1 MRWSITDP
9 ESLEHAIFELKLRV
23 VRWIGVHKGMTI
35 LDVGCGQG
43 GFTASLA
50 KIVGEAGKVIAI
62 DVTNEYLDEFIERLN
77 RYGVKNTVTFV
88 QADATNLKDE
98 ITDDFAHMVV
108 SFRLLEEL
116 KRCEDMPRVVREMV
130 RAVKNGGKVCLVE
143 LSSKARNK
151 AEETYIRLHMESGDC
166 FFESK
171 QIAKSMKTSGL
182 AKVYIEQFDS
192 NIWFSP
198 LLAKQELS
206 FAQVWYDSDVEKRLG
221 PLIDKYGMK
230 YPKLLI
236 FSGQKPANRKK

>member
-88 QADATNLKDE
+88 KPTQPILK
-98 ITDDFAHMVV
+98 
-108 SFRLLEEL
+108 
-116 KRCEDMPRVVREMV
+116 
-130 RAVKNGGKVCLVE
+130 
-143 LSSKARNK
+143 
-151 AEETYIRLHMESGDC
+151 
-166 FFESK
+166 
-171 QIAKSMKTSGL
+171 MK
-182 AKVYIEQFDS
+182 
-192 NIWFSP
+192 
-198 LLAKQELS
+198 
-206 FAQVWYDSDVEKRLG
+206 
-221 PLIDKYGMK
+221 
-230 YPKLLI
+230 
-236 FSGQKPANRKK
+236 

>member
-9 ESLEHAIFELKLRV
+9 KSLEDAIFELKLKVARQ
-23 VRWIGVHKGMTI
+23 IGILKGMTI
-35 LDVGCGQG
+35 LDMGCGQG

-50 KIVGEAGKVIAI
+50 KIVGETGKVIAI
-62 DVTNEYLDEFIERLN
+62 DVTSEYLDEFMERLN

-88 QADATNLKDE
+88 QADATNFRNE

-116 KRCEDMPRVVREMV
+116 KRCEDMSKVVREMARV
-130 RAVKNGGKVCLVE
+130 AKNGGRVCLVE
-143 LSSKARNK
+143 LNSKARNK

-166 FFESK
+166 FFEDRR
-171 QIAKSMKTSGL
+171 IAKSMKTSGL
-182 AKVYIEQFDS
+182 AKVHIDRYDS

-198 LLAKQELS
+198 HLAKQELS

-230 YPKLLI
+230 YPELLI
-236 FSGQKPANRKK
+236 FLGQKPTQ